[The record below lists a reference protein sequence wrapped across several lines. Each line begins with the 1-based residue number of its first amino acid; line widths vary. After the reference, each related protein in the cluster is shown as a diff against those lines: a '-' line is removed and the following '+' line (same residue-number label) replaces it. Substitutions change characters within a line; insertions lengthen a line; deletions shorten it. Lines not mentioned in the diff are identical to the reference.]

1 MLKFCLLGIKKLM
14 WRDSHNVSKIDET
27 WFNPFTR
34 QLKEKAIKSGGIM
47 VSSRFIGAIIQFISA
62 VILARLLTPKDFGLV
77 AMVTVFSLL
86 LYNVGFN
93 GFVEAIIQAK
103 KINQAQVS
111 NLFWIGLVISA
122 SLAIIFVA
130 FSPLL
135 GAFYKEKAVVPIAK
149 VMAVGFIFSALSTEH
164 LALIMRRIEFHKIML
179 NEIISGIISTI
190 IAILMA
196 WKGFGYWAIV
206 GRQLS
211 VPVITCICAWLQC
224 SWRPSLPSKNANIKP
239 MLKYAVNTFG
249 NFSINYF
256 ARNIDK
262 TILGWKL
269 GSIELGGYDRA
280 YRLFVLP
287 VNQLV
292 DPISSVALSTL
303 SKVQDDPKTYQ
314 SYYLKSL
321 SLISFLGM
329 YLSAIITITGKEI
342 IYILLGPKWDEAGL
356 ILQAFGPAVGIILIY
371 QTISWIFL
379 SRGKPDL
386 LLKWTF
392 ISTLIMTAIYFLG
405 IKYGAPGLALSYGL
419 SLYLLTIPGL
429 FLASRLSGIKLRDIW
444 KNLWKHLF
452 TFLFSSLISFLLAKS
467 FDQPTLLFRFIL
479 KLMLVTFTY
488 FPVAIFILNEK
499 AQIKYLIDIANVFF
513 KKKRQDT

>member
-1 MLKFCLLGIKKLM
+1 MNQGEGNTDKTKKITGISVCICTYRRPTKLKYLLEHLVDQISDLEIKAEIIIVDNDYQQSAKDVVEKIGNKILYKYLCEPIKNISLARNKAVRTAQYDFIALIDDDEYPSSDWLKNFISFYKLYPCHGVLGPV
-14 WRDSHNVSKIDET
+14 RPIFET
-27 WFNPFTR
+27 EPPAWISESSLFQRPEFKSGTRLKPEHMRTGNAFIMKELFYLDDNPFDPNLGLT
-34 QLKEKAIKSGGIM
+34 GGED
-47 VSSRFIGAIIQFISA
+47 V
-62 VILARLLTPKDFGLV
+62 DFFRRMFRRG
-77 AMVTVFSLL
+77 
-86 LYNVGFN
+86 
-93 GFVEAIIQAK
+93 
-103 KINQAQVS
+103 
-111 NLFWIGLVISA
+111 
-122 SLAIIFVA
+122 
-130 FSPLL
+130 
-135 GAFYKEKAVVPIAK
+135 YK
-149 VMAVGFIFSALSTEH
+149 F
-164 LALIMRRIEFHKIML
+164 
-179 NEIISGIISTI
+179 
-190 IAILMA
+190 
-196 WKGFGYWAIV
+196 
-206 GRQLS
+206 
-211 VPVITCICAWLQC
+211 ITCICAWLQC

-405 IKYGAPGLALSYGL
+405 IKYGAPGLALSYGH

-467 FDQPTLLFRFIL
+467 FDQPTILLRFIL